1 VRRLVILVA
10 LLAFVGLFVYIFG
23 LYVKG
28 TNAYACSLEVA
39 RRSPVVVAEIGE
51 PMGAGFFAWISN
63 YQSEGSVTDTSF
75 RTTLEG
81 PKGKGGLK
89 VRWYSSPV
97 GSALRME
104 LEKGGRRRVVY
115 EGTIPC
121 R

>member
-1 VRRLVILVA
+1 MRRPIILIA
-10 LLAFVGLFVYIFG
+10 LLAFVGFFVYIFG
-23 LYVKG
+23 FYVKG
-28 TNAYACSLEVA
+28 TDAYACSLEVA
-39 RRSPVVVAEIGE
+39 RRSPEVVAEIGE
-51 PMGAGFFAWISN
+51 PMEAGLFAWISN
-63 YQSEGSVTDTSF
+63 YQSEGSVTDASF

-104 LEKGGRRRVVY
+104 LEKGGRRRIVY

>member
-1 VRRLVILVA
+1 MRRLIILIV
-10 LLAFVGLFVYIFG
+10 LLAFVGLFVYTFG

-28 TNAYACSLEVA
+28 TDAYACSLEVA
-39 RRSPVVVAEIGE
+39 RRSPQVVAEIGE
-51 PMGAGFFAWISN
+51 PMEPGLFAWISN
-63 YQSEGSVTDTSF
+63 YQSGGSVTDASF

-81 PKGKGGLK
+81 PRGKGGLK

-104 LEKGGRRRVVY
+104 LEKGGRRRIVY